1 MVKSRNIC
9 IIYTETNG
17 LHSTHDDVVKKNL
30 YSIARLVVLNYEI
43 GYRENNK
50 FISTKKVRSLI
61 KPRCMNISEES
72 FKIHGITMEEA
83 EKEGLEIESVLK
95 TFYKDLADVS
105 IIISHNIEFHMKT
118 LIGESVRYNIIFT
131 FKNFIIID
139 TISFYH
145 KESYPKLE
153 VLYEKLSVKKK
164 SSKKLSNLEMI
175 RICFLGLYEAYETCV
190 TNQNI

>member
-1 MVKSRNIC
+1 
-9 IIYTETNG
+9 
-17 LHSTHDDVVKKNL
+17 
-30 YSIARLVVLNYEI
+30 
-43 GYRENNK
+43 
-50 FISTKKVRSLI
+50 
-61 KPRCMNISEES
+61 MNISEES
-72 FKIHGITMEEA
+72 FKIHGITMEVA

-118 LIGESVRYNIIFT
+118 LMGEFVRYNMIFT

-175 RICFLGLYEAYETCV
+175 RICFLNLYEAYETSI
-190 TNQNI
+190 TNQII